1 LISHVFRSLVLGL
14 SLLPLALPVR
24 AAAAE
29 PAPSLR
35 VLDVPF
41 VSQSEA
47 LCGGAAA
54 AMVLRFWGA
63 RGIDAESFA
72 HLVDVRAGGI
82 RTTALL
88 RDLDSRGWDAAAV
101 SGTAER
107 LSDEINRNGR
117 PVLALI
123 EDRPGAFHYVV
134 VVGAPERG
142 VIFHDPARSSYR
154 VMPRDEFS
162 QRWRAS
168 GSWMALVVP
177 RGAAA
182 VPVATTIAEPRITA
196 GVSPCDSL
204 VAEGVRLS
212 QVGDFAGAE
221 RTLTSALACPGGAAY
236 RELAGLRVLQKRWN
250 DVASLADT
258 ATQADSNDAHAW
270 RLLATARFLQND
282 RPGALAAFNQAGEPA
297 VDTVQVTGLRRTR
310 VEVIENTIDVERGEL
325 LTPGALNR
333 AQRRLDD
340 VPSLRSGRL
349 EFVPISGGR
358 AEVRA
363 TVDERRLFPTSLT
376 DWASLGGRMIFNREA
391 RASIGAL
398 TGSGERLDLQY
409 RFRAGRPRVGARFSA
424 PAPWGGVW
432 SVQGNWERQPF
443 DTPLVE
449 TSERTSGR
457 VAWTDWL
464 TGRFQ
469 MSLRGGADRWQ
480 DIGGRG
486 ALGAMAYASTLDNR
500 ITAQLDVDSW
510 FGDTR
515 FSMAK
520 TIAKYRSSNRQ
531 EGIVLVGSA
540 GAGLASDGLPLESW
554 FAGDSGN
561 ARPGPVPLRAH
572 GLVNEHRFFRT
583 EQMGRAIVH
592 GSGEGQYWFPRR
604 QTAGDKPPS
613 GLAGLA
619 QGVRFGVAMFLDSA
633 RVTRRLYPGDRSDV
647 DFGGG
652 LRIGLGEGR
661 GSLRVDYGRG
671 LLDNSDRFSFD
682 FEL

>member
-1 LISHVFRSLVLGL
+1 LVAVCVLLL
-14 SLLPLALPVR
+14 SLLPLALPSR
-24 AAAAE
+24 ASAAE

-82 RTTALL
+82 RTNALL
-88 RDLDSRGWDAAAV
+88 RELDSRGWNAV
-101 SGTAER
+101 AVTGSAGR
-107 LSDEINRNGR
+107 LADEINRNGR

-134 VVGAPERG
+134 VVGVPERG

-177 RGAAA
+177 RTAVAPVTVSAAE
-182 VPVATTIAEPRITA
+182 VAPAN
-196 GVSPCDSL
+196 VSPCDSL

-212 QVGDFAGAE
+212 QIGDFAGAE

-236 RELAGLRVLQKRWN
+236 RELAGLRALQKRWG
-250 DVASLADT
+250 DAASLADT
-258 ATQADSNDAHAW
+258 ATQADAGDAHAW

-297 VDTVQVTGLRRTR
+297 VDSVQVTGLRRTR
-310 VEVIENTIDVERGEL
+310 AEVIEDAIDVSRGEV

-340 VPSLRSGRL
+340 VPALRSGTL
-349 EFVPISGGR
+349 EFAPISGGR

-363 TVDERRLFPTSLT
+363 TVNERRLFPTSMT
-376 DWASLGGRMIFNREA
+376 DWAALGGRMIFNFEA
-391 RASIGAL
+391 RAAIGAM

-409 RFRAGRPRVGARFSA
+409 RFRPGRPRIGATLSA

-432 SVQGNWERQPF
+432 SVQGRWERQPF
-443 DTPLVE
+443 DTPLLA
-449 TSERTSGR
+449 TSERTTGR

-464 TGRFQ
+464 TGRLQ
-469 MSLRGGADRWQ
+469 VSLRGGADQWQ
-480 DIGGRG
+480 DIGTRG
-486 ALGAMAYASTLDNR
+486 ALGGMAYAATLDDR
-500 ITAQLDVDSW
+500 ISAQLDVDTW
-510 FGDTR
+510 LGDSR

-520 TIAKYRSSNRQ
+520 TIAKYRSSNRF
-531 EGIVLVGSA
+531 EGVVFVGSA
-540 GAGLASDGLPLESW
+540 GAGFASDGLPVESW

-583 EQMGRAIVH
+583 EQMGRSIVH
-592 GSGEGQYWFPRR
+592 ASGEGQYWFPRR
-604 QTAGDKPPS
+604 QAAATDKPAS
-613 GLAGLA
+613 GLAGLT
-619 QGVRFGVAMFLDSA
+619 QGLRFGVAVFVDSA
-633 RVTRRLYPGDRSDV
+633 RVTRRLYPGARGDV
-647 DFGGG
+647 DLGGG
-652 LRIGLGEGR
+652 LRLGLGEGR
-661 GSLRVDYGRG
+661 GSVRVDYGRG
-671 LLDNSDRFSFD
+671 LVDGSDRFSFD